1 MHVRLLGM
9 PFLGDRGALTA
20 GEVVTIQHDCYK
32 AAAIKLMSL
41 LGMLSV
47 GFTCVLH
54 CAKDVLTAGEVVTML
69 ALLVSDTAAG
79 VAGS

>member
-1 MHVRLLGM
+1 LL
-9 PFLGDRGALTA
+9 PFSTI
-20 GEVVTIQHDCYK
+20 VTNSFSE

-47 GFTCVLH
+47 RFSGVLH
-54 CAKDVLTAGEVVTML
+54 CVKDVLTAGEVVTML

-79 VAGS
+79 VADNW